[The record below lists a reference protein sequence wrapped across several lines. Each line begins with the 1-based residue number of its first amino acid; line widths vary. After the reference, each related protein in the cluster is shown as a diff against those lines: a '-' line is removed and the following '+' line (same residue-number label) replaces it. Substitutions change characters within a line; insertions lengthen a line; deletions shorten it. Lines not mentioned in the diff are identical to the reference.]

1 MLNITS
7 ELGHVAKGD
16 ASCDAGRAIAELIVH
31 GRFESIDL
39 TRLGYSRV
47 LDNIPYAEE
56 GIL

>member
-1 MLNITS
+1 VFFCIFHTKA
-7 ELGHVAKGD
+7 V
-16 ASCDAGRAIAELIVH
+16 AELIVS

-39 TRLGYSRV
+39 TRLGYSPV